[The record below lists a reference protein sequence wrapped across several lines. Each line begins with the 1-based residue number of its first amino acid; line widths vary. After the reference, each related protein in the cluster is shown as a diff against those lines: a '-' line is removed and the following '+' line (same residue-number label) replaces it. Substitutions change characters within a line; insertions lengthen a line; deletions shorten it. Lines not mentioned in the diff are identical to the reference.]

1 MGNEADSAHRPQDQ
15 QGDLETDDNQGQVT
29 GGDDYAS
36 GEWTNSSVRVSATA
50 ETGASPI
57 TSVTWSMNG
66 ADQGIYTPGGEIFFI
81 SDGMNSGEFTVT
93 DSLGNSLSAPYAV
106 NIDEPSQRFSSARRQ

>member
-1 MGNEADSAHRPQDQ
+1 VIS
-15 QGDLETDDNQGQVT
+15 
-29 GGDDYAS
+29 GDDYAS

-66 ADQGIYTPGGEIFFI
+66 ADQGIYTPGDEIFFI

-93 DSLGNSLSAPYAV
+93 DSLGKQFVCSIRGQYRQNNASSSLQS
-106 NIDEPSQRFSSARRQ
+106 ERQ